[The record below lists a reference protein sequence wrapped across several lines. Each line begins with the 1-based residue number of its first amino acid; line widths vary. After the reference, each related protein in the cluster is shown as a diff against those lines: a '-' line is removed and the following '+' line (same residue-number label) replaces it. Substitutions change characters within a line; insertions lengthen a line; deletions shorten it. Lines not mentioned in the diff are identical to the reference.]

1 MCTYTLQYPSNIEIS
16 NAVLTIQAP
25 SDELEKYI
33 MILNDSKINTDIWG
47 RNTMCVI
54 FRFVPF
60 TLCPAHVQYKNQI
73 VCLSQILEL
82 LNLIPKAKKCD
93 RVFSMEILLDLTV
106 CIWNIEYYLRILL
119 EILWKYVRVYSE
131 NIIPLLKIL
140 IWTLIISIRSLES
153 ISVGMTYNEF
163 LKK

>member
-33 MILNDSKINTDIWG
+33 MILNDSKINTYIWG

-73 VCLSQILEL
+73 VCLSQM
-82 LNLIPKAKKCD
+82 NLTPKAKKCD

-106 CIWNIEYYLRILL
+106 CIWNIECYLRILL
-119 EILWKYVRVYSE
+119 AILWKYVRVYGE
-131 NIIPLLKIL
+131 NIIPLLKML
-140 IWTLIISIRSLES
+140 I
-153 ISVGMTYNEF
+153 
-163 LKK
+163 